1 MLTMTEDNYL
11 VSIIIPTYKRAEML
25 PRAISSVLEQTYNN
39 IEVLVVNDNEP
50 DDVFTAKA
58 RETVD
63 SFQDNRLRL
72 ITQERHINGAVAR
85 NVGIKASKGEYISF
99 LDDDDYIDANKI
111 ERQVEVLSK
120 LNDSWGGVCCR
131 FKAYRHGKLI
141 EVAPPFKRYVY
152 KEVLMRQIK
161 TQTNSLLL
169 RRDALFDAGLFD
181 ENLLRNQDVQLLVDF
196 TFKYKLYFMDELL
209 NNLDYDDNMNR
220 PDPQK
225 VLKVKQA
232 FFQSVENV
240 IDSLSPLERYRLK
253 VLTRFDIG
261 ALYIMNKQ
269 YVKGIGMCLGVL
281 CSPVALWMS
290 VRKVIIKKKSEREAR
305 ELASKGLYPYRAV

>member
-1 MLTMTEDNYL
+1 MTKDIL

-25 PRAISSVLEQTYNN
+25 PRAISSVLEQTYKN
-39 IEVLVVNDNEP
+39 IEVLVVSDNEP
-50 DDVFTAKA
+50 DDEFTKKA
-58 RETVD
+58 RETVESFHD
-63 SFQDNRLRL
+63 SRLRL

-85 NVGIKASKGEYISF
+85 NVGINASKGDYISF

-120 LNDSWGGVCCR
+120 LDDSWGGVCCR

-141 EVAPPFKRYVY
+141 ELAPPFKSGYVY
-152 KEVLMRQIK
+152 KDVLMRQIK

-169 RRDALFDAGLFD
+169 RREALFDAGLFD
-181 ENLLRNQDVQLLVDF
+181 KNLQRNQDVQLLVDF
-196 TFKYKLYFMDELL
+196 TYKYKLFFMDELL
-209 NNLDYDDNMNR
+209 NNLDYDDNKNR

-225 VLKVKQA
+225 VINVKKA
-232 FFQSVENV
+232 FFQSVQNV

-269 YVKGIGMCLGVL
+269 YAKGIGMCLGVL

-305 ELASKGLYPYRAV
+305 ELAAKGLCPYREL

>member
-1 MLTMTEDNYL
+1 MTKDIL

-25 PRAISSVLEQTYNN
+25 PRAISSVLEQTYKN
-39 IEVLVVNDNEP
+39 IEVLVVSDNEP
-50 DDVFTAKA
+50 DDEFTKKA
-58 RETVD
+58 RETVESFHD
-63 SFQDNRLRL
+63 SRLRL

-85 NVGIKASKGEYISF
+85 NVGINASKGDYISF

-120 LNDSWGGVCCR
+120 LDDSWGGVCCR

-141 EVAPPFKRYVY
+141 EVAPPFKSGYVY
-152 KEVLMRQIK
+152 KDVLMRQIK

-169 RRDALFDAGLFD
+169 RREALFDAGLFD

-196 TFKYKLYFMDELL
+196 TYKYKLFFMDELL
-209 NNLDYDDNMNR
+209 NNLDYDDNKNR

-225 VLKVKQA
+225 VINVKKA
-232 FFQSVENV
+232 FFQSVQNV

-269 YVKGIGMCLGVL
+269 YAKGIGMCLDVL

-305 ELASKGLYPYRAV
+305 ELAAKGLCPYREL

>member
-1 MLTMTEDNYL
+1 MAEQQL

-25 PRAISSVLEQTYNN
+25 PRAISSVLEQTYQN
-39 IEVLVVNDNEP
+39 IEVLVVSDNEP
-50 DDVFTAKA
+50 DDEYTAKA
-58 RETVD
+58 RETVELFKD
-63 SFQDNRLRL
+63 RRVRL

-85 NVGIKASKGEYISF
+85 NVGIKASKGYYISF

-120 LNDSWGGVCCR
+120 LDDTWGGVCCR
-131 FKAYRHGKLI
+131 FKAYKHGKLI
-141 EVAPPFKRYVY
+141 EVAPPFKSGYVY

-181 ENLLRNQDVQLLVDF
+181 EKLLRNQDVQLLVDF
-196 TFKYKLYFMDELL
+196 TYKYKLYFMDELL

-225 VLKVKQA
+225 VIKVKQA
-232 FFQSVENV
+232 FFQSVQNV
-240 IDSLSPLERYRLK
+240 IHSLSPLERYRLK

-269 YVKGIGMCLGVL
+269 YAKGIGMCLGVL

-290 VRKVIIKKKSEREAR
+290 VRKVIIKKKSESKAR
-305 ELASKGLYPYRAV
+305 ELAAKGLYPYREI

>member
-1 MLTMTEDNYL
+1 MIKDTL

-25 PRAISSVLEQTYNN
+25 PRAICSVLEQTYKS
-39 IEVLVVNDNEP
+39 IEVLVVSDNEP
-50 DDVFTAKA
+50 NDEYTARA
-58 RETVD
+58 RETVE
-63 SFQDNRLRL
+63 SFKDERVRL

-85 NVGIKASKGEYISF
+85 NVGIKASKGDYISF

-111 ERQVEVLSK
+111 ERQVEVLSN
-120 LNDSWGGVCCR
+120 LDDSWGGVCCR
-131 FKAYRHGKLI
+131 FKAYRHGELI
-141 EVAPPFKRYVY
+141 EVAPPFKSGYVY

-169 RRDALFDAGLFD
+169 RRSALFDAGLFD

>member
-1 MLTMTEDNYL
+1 M
-11 VSIIIPTYKRAEML
+11 
-25 PRAISSVLEQTYNN
+25 
-39 IEVLVVNDNEP
+39 LVVSDNEP
-50 DDVFTAKA
+50 DDAFTAKA
-58 RETVD
+58 QETVE
-63 SFQDNRLRL
+63 SFQDNRVRL

-85 NVGIKASKGEYISF
+85 NVGIKSSKGTYISF

-120 LNDSWGGVCCR
+120 LDDSWGGVCCR
-131 FKAYRHGKLI
+131 FKAYRNGRLI
-141 EVAPPFKRYVY
+141 EVAPPFKSGYVY
-152 KEVLMRQIK
+152 KDVLMRQIK

-169 RRDALFDAGLFD
+169 RRNALFEAGLFD

-196 TFKYKLYFMDELL
+196 TYKYKLYFMDELL

-225 VLKVKQA
+225 VIKVKQA
-232 FFQSVENV
+232 FFKSVQNV
-240 IDSLSPLERYRLK
+240 IDSLSPLEKYRLK

-269 YVKGIGMCLGVL
+269 YVKGLVMCMGVL
-281 CSPVALWMS
+281 CSPVALWLS
-290 VRKVIIKKKSEREAR
+290 VRKVIIKKKSERDAK
-305 ELASKGLYPYRAV
+305 ELAAKGLYPYRSL

>member
-1 MLTMTEDNYL
+1 MAEQQL

-25 PRAISSVLEQTYNN
+25 PRAISSVLEQTYQN
-39 IEVLVVNDNEP
+39 IEVLVVSDNEP
-50 DDVFTAKA
+50 DDEYTAKA
-58 RETVD
+58 RETVELFKD
-63 SFQDNRLRL
+63 RRVRL

-85 NVGIKASKGEYISF
+85 NVGIKASKGDYISF

-120 LNDSWGGVCCR
+120 LDDTWGGVCCR
-131 FKAYRHGKLI
+131 FKAYKHGKLI
-141 EVAPPFKRYVY
+141 EVAPPFKSGYVY

-181 ENLLRNQDVQLLVDF
+181 EKLLRNQDVQLLVDF
-196 TFKYKLYFMDELL
+196 TYKYKLYFMDELL

-225 VLKVKQA
+225 VIKVKQA
-232 FFQSVENV
+232 FFQSVQNV
-240 IDSLSPLERYRLK
+240 ISQLSPLERYRLK

-269 YVKGIGMCLGVL
+269 YAKGIGMCLGVL

-290 VRKVIIKKKSEREAR
+290 VRKVIIKKKSESKAR
-305 ELASKGLYPYRAV
+305 ELAAKGLYPYREI

>member
-1 MLTMTEDNYL
+1 MVEQQL

-25 PRAISSVLEQTYNN
+25 PRAISSVLEQTYQN
-39 IEVLVVNDNEP
+39 IEVLVVSDNEP
-50 DDVFTAKA
+50 DDEYTAKA
-58 RETVD
+58 RETVELFKD
-63 SFQDNRLRL
+63 RRVRL

-85 NVGIKASKGEYISF
+85 NVGIKASKGDYISF

-120 LNDSWGGVCCR
+120 LDDTWGGVCCR

-141 EVAPPFKRYVY
+141 EVAPPFKSGYVY

-181 ENLLRNQDVQLLVDF
+181 EKLLRNQDVQLLVDF
-196 TFKYKLYFMDELL
+196 TYKYKLYFMDELL

-225 VLKVKQA
+225 VIKVKQA
-232 FFQSVENV
+232 FFQSVQNV

-269 YVKGIGMCLGVL
+269 YAKGIGMCLGVL

-290 VRKVIIKKKSEREAR
+290 VRKVIIKKKSESKAR
-305 ELASKGLYPYRAV
+305 ELAAKGLYPYREI

>member
-1 MLTMTEDNYL
+1 MNEDVL
-11 VSIIIPTYKRAEML
+11 VSIIIPTYKRADML
-25 PRAISSVLEQTYNN
+25 PRAISSVLEQTYSN
-39 IEVLVVNDNEP
+39 IEVLVVSDNEP
-50 DDVFTAKA
+50 DDAFTAKA
-58 RETVD
+58 QETVE
-63 SFQDNRLRL
+63 SFQDNRVRL

-85 NVGIKASKGEYISF
+85 NVGIKSSKGTYISF

-120 LNDSWGGVCCR
+120 LDDSWGGVCCR
-131 FKAYRHGKLI
+131 FKAYRNGRLI
-141 EVAPPFKRYVY
+141 EVAPPFKSGYVY
-152 KEVLMRQIK
+152 KDVLMRQIK

-169 RRDALFDAGLFD
+169 RRNALFEAGLFD

-196 TFKYKLYFMDELL
+196 TYKYKLYFMDELL

-225 VLKVKQA
+225 VIKVKQA
-232 FFQSVENV
+232 FFKSVQNV
-240 IDSLSPLERYRLK
+240 IDSLSPLEKYRLK

-269 YVKGIGMCLGVL
+269 YVKGLVMCMGVL
-281 CSPVALWMS
+281 CSPVALWLS
-290 VRKVIIKKKSEREAR
+290 VRKVIIKKKSERDAK
-305 ELASKGLYPYRAV
+305 ELAAKGLYPYRSL

>member
-1 MLTMTEDNYL
+1 
-11 VSIIIPTYKRAEML
+11 ML
-25 PRAISSVLEQTYNN
+25 PRAISSVLEQTYQN
-39 IEVLVVNDNEP
+39 IEVLVVSDNEP
-50 DDVFTAKA
+50 DDEYTAKA
-58 RETVD
+58 RETVELFKD
-63 SFQDNRLRL
+63 RRVRL

-85 NVGIKASKGEYISF
+85 NVGIKASKGDYISF

-120 LNDSWGGVCCR
+120 LDDTWGGVCCR

-141 EVAPPFKRYVY
+141 EVAPPFKSGYVY

-181 ENLLRNQDVQLLVDF
+181 EKLLRNQDVQLLVDF
-196 TFKYKLYFMDELL
+196 TYKYKLYFMDELL

-225 VLKVKQA
+225 VIKVKQA
-232 FFQSVENV
+232 FFQSVQNV

-269 YVKGIGMCLGVL
+269 YAKGIGMCLGVL

-290 VRKVIIKKKSEREAR
+290 VRKVIIKKKSESKAR
-305 ELASKGLYPYRAV
+305 ELAAKGLYPYREI

>member
-1 MLTMTEDNYL
+1 MTEDNKL

-25 PRAISSVLEQTYNN
+25 PRAISSVLEQTYQN
-39 IEVLVVNDNEP
+39 IEVLVVSDNDPNDEY
-50 DDVFTAKA
+50 TAKA
-58 RETVD
+58 RETVELFKD
-63 SFQDNRLRL
+63 RRVRL

-85 NVGIKASKGEYISF
+85 NVGIKASKGDYISF

-120 LNDSWGGVCCR
+120 LDDSWGGVCCR

-141 EVAPPFKRYVY
+141 EIAPPFKSGYVY

-181 ENLLRNQDVQLLVDF
+181 ENLLRNQDVQLLVVF

-220 PDPQK
+220 PDPHK
-225 VLKVKQA
+225 VMDVKRA
-232 FFQSVENV
+232 FFKSVQDV
-240 IDSLSPLERYRLK
+240 IDTLSPLEKFRLK
-253 VLTRFDIG
+253 ILTRFDIG
-261 ALYIMNKQ
+261 ALYIRKKQ
-269 YVKGIGMCLGVL
+269 YLKGLGMCMGVL

-290 VRKVIIKKKSEREAR
+290 IRKVIVKKRSEK
-305 ELASKGLYPYRAV
+305 LAEEYSSKELYPYRRL

>member
-1 MLTMTEDNYL
+1 MVEQQL
-11 VSIIIPTYKRAEML
+11 VSVIIPTYKRAKML
-25 PRAISSVLEQTYNN
+25 PRAISSVLGQTYKN
-39 IEVLVVNDNEP
+39 IEVLVVSDNDPNDEYT
-50 DDVFTAKA
+50 VKA
-58 RETVD
+58 RETIE
-63 SFQDNRLRL
+63 SFKDGRVRL

-85 NVGIKASKGEYISF
+85 NVGIRASKGYYISF

-120 LNDSWGGVCCR
+120 LDDTWGGVCCR
-131 FKAYRHGKLI
+131 FKAYKHGKLI
-141 EVAPPFKRYVY
+141 EVAPPFKSGYVY

-181 ENLLRNQDVQLLVDF
+181 EKLLRNQDVQLLVDF
-196 TFKYKLYFMDELL
+196 TYKYKLYFMDELL

-225 VLKVKQA
+225 VIKVKQA
-232 FFQSVENV
+232 FFQSVQNV
-240 IDSLSPLERYRLK
+240 IHSLSPLERYRLK

-269 YVKGIGMCLGVL
+269 YAKGIGMCLGVL

-290 VRKVIIKKKSEREAR
+290 VRKVIIKKKSESKAR
-305 ELASKGLYPYRAV
+305 ELAAKGLYPYREI